1 MNGNAASA
9 ASPDGATATAPPMR
23 NYSAF
28 DAQITHRAL
37 NMRLF
42 LRLLKWAKPYRVT
55 LIVSAF
61 LIIVGS
67 AFSTLTPVLQN
78 RIIVDE
84 ILKPGAAASVA
95 AAQRAAANPAPVSAL
110 TESPAA
116 AAAPGVSALPADG
129 GTAQAPA
136 GKAKEMPHYGLLT
149 VLNWLTDNVASNPL
163 AVAVGMYLLMF
174 VIQTLISVA
183 QQLLLT
189 SGALKTLRDLR
200 IDLFAALERKPASFY
215 DHVAVGRVMTR
226 VTNDV
231 ENLFELLVGFVG
243 RAGILCPFFLSLAI
257 MLDYSFFLTSIGLAM
272 IPVTA
277 ASTFLFRYLM
287 RKVFRLIRDSVS
299 ALNQYM
305 QEDLIGIEVVQL
317 SGRED
322 ANSGEYRRLNRANR
336 DYEYR
341 AINYEVVFETFNM
354 NLASIAA
361 VCLLWFGGGEVVQGS
376 ISLGVLL
383 LFNQYITMMV
393 MPIESVGRFFNTLF
407 RAMAS
412 GERIFQALDWDER
425 LHEPDDPVRLP
436 ARLRGEVEFRG
447 ARFAY
452 AGGEQVLHGV
462 SFRIAPGEKLAIV
475 GPTGSGK
482 STIIRLLARFYDF
495 DDGMIFLDGMDVN
508 QIASSDLRKRVGV
521 VLQDFHIFSGTV
533 EENISLNNPQ
543 ITSERVRWAAK
554 VVNADRFIQELPEGY
569 DTELAERGH
578 NLSQGQQQLL
588 AFARVLASDPEILVL
603 DEATSSIDT
612 GTELIIQEA
621 LHKLTE
627 GRTSIIIA
635 HRLQTIQECDR
646 VLVLHHG
653 VVKELGTHEELL
665 ALRGIYYTL
674 NELQFQ
680 DSKVAAE
687 LAGEAQESKPDRRWV
702 DANDSEGDDEEVPFP
717 QTDLGATPGMRG

>member
-1 MNGNAASA
+1 MNGDSTTATDA
-9 ASPDGATATAPPMR
+9 ATATTPPMR

-28 DAQITHRAL
+28 DAQLTHRAL

-42 LRLLKWAKPYRVT
+42 WRLLKWAKPYRAT
-55 LIVSAF
+55 LVISAF
-61 LIIVGS
+61 LIIIGS

-84 ILKPGAAASVA
+84 ILQPGAAASGTAIQGALMDTAPVAEPAASPAGNEGVEEA
-95 AAQRAAANPAPVSAL
+95 AA
-110 TESPAA
+110 E
-116 AAAPGVSALPADG
+116 AD
-129 GTAQAPA
+129 
-136 GKAKEMPHYGLLT
+136 ELPHYGLLT
-149 VLNWLTDNVASNPL
+149 LLNWLTNTLALGPL
-163 AVAVGMYLLMF
+163 EVAVGMYVLMF
-174 VIQTLISVA
+174 VCQTLIGVV

-200 IDLFAALERKPASFY
+200 IDLFASLERKPASFY

-231 ENLFELLVGFVG
+231 ENLFDLLVGFVG

-257 MLDYSFFLTSIGLAM
+257 MLDYSFFLTSIGLVM
-272 IPVTA
+272 IPITA
-277 ASTFLFRYLM
+277 VSTFLFRYLM
-287 RKVFRLIRDSVS
+287 RKTFRLIRDSVS

-305 QEDLIGIEVVQL
+305 QEDLIGIEVVQI

-322 ANSGEYRRLNRANR
+322 ANCAEYRRLNRVNR

-341 AINYEVVFETFNM
+341 AINYEVMFETFNM
-354 NLASIAA
+354 NLASIAS
-361 VCLLWFGGGEVVQGS
+361 VCLLWFGGGEVVQQA

-383 LFNQYITMMV
+383 LFNQYLTMMV

-425 LHEPDDPVRLP
+425 LHEPDNPVRLP
-436 ARLRGEVEFRG
+436 ARLRGEVEFRNT
-447 ARFAY
+447 RFAY
-452 AGGEQVLHGV
+452 AGGEDVLHDV
-462 SFRIAPGEKLAIV
+462 SFRIAAGEKLAIV

-495 DDGMIFLDGMDVN
+495 DDGMIFLDGVDVN

-533 EENISLNNPQ
+533 EENISLNNPE
-543 ITSERVRWAAK
+543 ITTERVRWAAK
-554 VVNADRFIQELPEGY
+554 MVHADHFIQELPNGY
-569 DTELAERGH
+569 ETELAERGH

-621 LHKLTE
+621 LHKLTA

-653 VVKELGTHEELL
+653 EVKELGTHDELL

-687 LAGEAQESKPDRRWV
+687 LAGETGARERGSRWV
-702 DANDSEGDDEEVPFP
+702 DANESDDDEVPFP
-717 QTDLGATPGMRG
+717 QTDLGGTPPTMRG

>member
-1 MNGNAASA
+1 MNGNAAA
-9 ASPDGATATAPPMR
+9 AAEPTVQAPPMR

-28 DAQITHRAL
+28 DAQLAHRAL

-55 LIVSAF
+55 LIVSAL
-61 LIIVGS
+61 LIIVASG
-67 AFSTLTPVLQN
+67 FSTLTPVLQN

-84 ILKPGAAASVA
+84 ILKPSAAASVA
-95 AAQRAAANPAPVSAL
+95 AAQPGQAEPAVAPAPAAVQ
-110 TESPAA
+110 EPVVPAEE
-116 AAAPGVSALPADG
+116 L
-129 GTAQAPA
+129 
-136 GKAKEMPHYGLLT
+136 PHYGLLT
-149 VLNWLTDNVASNPL
+149 LLNWLTDALAVEPL
-163 AVAVGMYLLMF
+163 LVAVGMYLFMF
-174 VIQTLISVA
+174 VFQTLIGVA

-200 IDLFAALERKPASFY
+200 NDLFASLERKPASFY

-287 RKVFRLIRDSVS
+287 RKIFRLIRDSVS

-305 QEDLIGIEVVQL
+305 QEDLIGIEVVQI
-317 SGRED
+317 SGREE
-322 ANSGEYRRLNRANR
+322 ANCAEYRRLNRANR

-341 AINYEVVFETFNM
+341 AINYEVLFETFNM
-354 NLASIAA
+354 NLASVAA
-361 VCLLWFGGGEVVQGS
+361 VCLLWFGGGEVVRES

-425 LHEPDDPVRLP
+425 LHEPDNPVQLP
-436 ARLRGEVEFRG
+436 ARLRGEVEFRET
-447 ARFAY
+447 RFAY
-452 AGGEQVLHGV
+452 AGGDEVLHGV

-495 DDGMIFLDGMDVN
+495 DDGMIFLDGVDVN
-508 QIASSDLRKRVGV
+508 GIASNDLRTRVGV

-543 ITSERVRWAAK
+543 ISSERVRWAAK
-554 VVNADRFIQELPEGY
+554 VVNADRFIQELPDGY

-665 ALRGIYYTL
+665 ALKGIYYTL

-687 LAGEAQESKPDRRWV
+687 LAGEQQERKPDRRWV
-702 DANDSEGDDEEVPFP
+702 DTGDSDDEEVPFP
-717 QTDLGATPGMRG
+717 QTDMDTTPGMRG

>member
-1 MNGNAASA
+1 
-9 ASPDGATATAPPMR
+9 MR

-28 DAQITHRAL
+28 DAHLTHRAL

-42 LRLLKWAKPYRVT
+42 LRLLKWAKPYRFT
-55 LIVSAF
+55 LIVSAV

-67 AFSTLTPVLQN
+67 GFSTLTPVLQN

-95 AAQRAAANPAPVSAL
+95 AAQAAAAVPPPTLVSE
-110 TESPAA
+110 ESPAGAAAPGA
-116 AAAPGVSALPADG
+116 AAAPDDAAPEL
-129 GTAQAPA
+129 AQEAA
-136 GKAKEMPHYGLLT
+136 AEQKELPHYGLLT
-149 VLNWLTDNVASNPL
+149 LLNWLTDALGLGPL

-174 VIQTLISVA
+174 VVQTLISVA

-200 IDLFAALERKPASFY
+200 NDLFASLERKPASFY

-272 IPVTA
+272 IPITA

-305 QEDLIGIEVVQL
+305 QEDLIGIEVVQI

-322 ANSGEYRRLNRANR
+322 ANSAEYRRLNRANR

-354 NLASIAA
+354 NLASVAA
-361 VCLLWFGGGEVVQGS
+361 VCLLWFGGGEVVRES

-425 LHEPDDPVRLP
+425 LHEPEDPVRLP
-436 ARLRGEVEFRG
+436 ARLRGEVEFRD

-508 QIASSDLRKRVGV
+508 QIASGDLRKRVGV

-543 ITSERVRWAAK
+543 ITAERVRWAAK
-554 VVNADRFIQELPEGY
+554 VVNADRFIQELPDGY
-569 DTELAERGH
+569 GTELAERGH

-612 GTELIIQEA
+612 GTELVIQEA

-653 VVKELGTHEELL
+653 VIKELGTHDELL

-687 LAGEAQESKPDRRWV
+687 LAGEAQERRPDRRWV
-702 DANDSEGDDEEVPFP
+702 DASDSDDEEVPFP

>member
-1 MNGNAASA
+1 MNGNAATTA
-9 ASPDGATATAPPMR
+9 ASSPAVEAPPMR

-28 DAQITHRAL
+28 DAQLAHRAL

-55 LIVSAF
+55 LIVSAL
-61 LIIVGS
+61 LIIVASG
-67 AFSTLTPVLQN
+67 FSTLTPVLQN

-84 ILKPGAAASVA
+84 ILKPSAAASVA
-95 AAQRAAANPAPVSAL
+95 AAQGGEADPVAA
-110 TESPAA
+110 PAA
-116 AAAPGVSALPADG
+116 PAAVQEPAV
-129 GTAQAPA
+129 PA
-136 GKAKEMPHYGLLT
+136 EELPHYGLLT
-149 VLNWLTDNVASNPL
+149 LLNWLTDALAVEPL
-163 AVAVGMYLLMF
+163 LVAVGMYLFMF
-174 VIQTLISVA
+174 VFQTLIGVA

-200 IDLFAALERKPASFY
+200 NDLFASLERKPASFY

-287 RKVFRLIRDSVS
+287 RRIFRLIRDSVS

-305 QEDLIGIEVVQL
+305 QEDLIGIEVVQI
-317 SGRED
+317 SGREE
-322 ANSGEYRRLNRANR
+322 ANCAEYRRLNRANR

-341 AINYEVVFETFNM
+341 AINYEVLFETFNM
-354 NLASIAA
+354 NLASVAA
-361 VCLLWFGGGEVVQGS
+361 VCLLWFGGGEVVRES

-425 LHEPDDPVRLP
+425 LHEPENPVQLP
-436 ARLRGEVEFRG
+436 ARLRGEVEFRET
-447 ARFAY
+447 RFAY
-452 AGGEQVLHGV
+452 AGGEEVLHGV

-495 DDGMIFLDGMDVN
+495 DDGMIFLDGVDVN
-508 QIASSDLRKRVGV
+508 GIASNDLRTRVGV

-543 ITSERVRWAAK
+543 ISSERVRWAAK
-554 VVNADRFIQELPEGY
+554 VVNADRFIQELPDGY

-665 ALRGIYYTL
+665 ALKGIYYTL

-687 LAGEAQESKPDRRWV
+687 LAGEQQERKPDRRWV
-702 DANDSEGDDEEVPFP
+702 DTGDSDDEEVPFP
-717 QTDLGATPGMRG
+717 QTDMGTTPGMRG